1 LSTEIGETSAPSV
14 VSGGLWTLLNRVLPQ
29 AQLLVLSIIVAR
41 YLGPTD
47 MGRQSYIAFVS
58 IALVQAATAGFP
70 IALSRFVG
78 ELLGARRGGEAH
90 SLYRLPRREEIVAA
104 AHCLLVLSAVALLGG
119 DPRAAW
125 ALAGVSAAFA
135 VLQAVPMALLAG
147 AQRWREGSLPGL
159 VTGVAT
165 VPLTIVVLEAGGG
178 ITGLFGLEAA
188 AVFANLVWTSALA
201 RRLASRMPP
210 PEPAPAELRRRF
222 LAFVGSTSALVII
235 QFVVWRRSELFVLGH
250 YSTHA
255 QIAYYSI
262 AFAAISGLSKLPETL
277 EAVAMPAVASLVGR
291 GEHERIRRGFWRGMR
306 LLVPITLP
314 LVAGVAVIGPA
325 LLRLAYGEEY
335 RDAGPV
341 LLAMLAP
348 LLLQPMLRVSE
359 GILYGLGRVTF
370 IVAAGL
376 VATVV
381 DLGLAFALIPSMDAL
396 GAAIAN
402 GAAILVAGVPCLVLA
417 IRLHRPVDLALG
429 AVLRAV
435 VVALVVAA
443 AAWAGLQAGTGFGL
457 VAGTLAFVG
466 AALLLRPLP
475 AGDATWL
482 AGGLGDV
489 GARGTAAAF
498 VRRMGA

>member
-1 LSTEIGETSAPSV
+1 
-14 VSGGLWTLLNRVLPQ
+14 
-29 AQLLVLSIIVAR
+29 
-41 YLGPTD
+41 

-78 ELLGARRGGEAH
+78 ELLGARRGGQAL
-90 SLYRLPRREEIVAA
+90 SLYRFTRRVERFAA
-104 AHCLLVLSAVALLGG
+104 ALCVLALGTVALLGG
-119 DPRAAW
+119 EPRAAW
-125 ALAGVSAAFA
+125 ALAGLSAALA

-201 RRLASRMPP
+201 RRLASRLPEH
-210 PEPAPAELRRRF
+210 EPAPAELRRRF
-222 LAFVGSTSALVII
+222 LAFVGSTSLLVII
-235 QFVVWRRSELFVLGH
+235 QFVVWRRSELFVLGY
-250 YSTHA
+250 YSTDA

-277 EAVAMPAVASLVGR
+277 EAVAMPAVASLVGK
-291 GEHERIRRGFWRGMR
+291 GEHERIRRGFWRAMR

-314 LVAGVAVIGPA
+314 LVAGVAVTGPA
-325 LLRLAYGEEY
+325 LLRLAYGDEY
-335 RDAGPV
+335 SDAGPV

-359 GILYGLGRVTF
+359 GILYGLGRVKF
-370 IVAAGL
+370 IVVAGL

-381 DLGLAFALIPSMDAL
+381 DVALAFALIPSMDAL

-402 GAAILVAGVPCLVLA
+402 GAAILVAGIPCLVLA
-417 IRLHRPVDLALG
+417 IDLHRPIDLPARPL
-429 AVLRAV
+429 LRTLP
-435 VVALVVAA
+435 VALAVAA
-443 AAWAGLQAGTGFGL
+443 AAWAGLQVGAVLAVLT
-457 VAGTLAFVG
+457 GTLAFLA
-466 AALLLRPLP
+466 AALVLRPLP
-475 AGDATWL
+475 AEDAAWL
-482 AGGLGDV
+482 SRGLGEA
-489 GARGTAAAF
+489 GPRGTAAAF
-498 VRRMGA
+498 VRRIGA